1 MTKSKIFIISLSVV
15 IAIIIGIFIWFTWRV
30 ASPLPP
36 DSTPDERQ
44 EWIEL
49 LSDKEFVID
58 KATKD
63 VRLKEFL
70 YEKIKGLEIKRH
82 DKELDY
88 LECVFISKEDENE
101 TYAQVYESGETLIC
115 NISGSSCPIWFED
128 GQWPVVVLQ
137 GEEERLIFN
146 PVNYNEFR

>member
-63 VRLKEFL
+63 VRLKEFF

-88 LECVFISKEDENE
+88 LECIFISKEDENE
-101 TYAQVYESGETLIC
+101 T
-115 NISGSSCPIWFED
+115 
-128 GQWPVVVLQ
+128 
-137 GEEERLIFN
+137 
-146 PVNYNEFR
+146 